1 MEFLLTHPALA
12 FLRED
17 AEGRKPGAIKNEI
30 IETLRYLVGGNH
42 LENDNLPSIGVP
54 LESIRLYLGTP
65 TIFAVICSDWM
76 LINPYTY
83 QATAY
88 ENFCFELSKKT
99 EQGLYSKIYKAHFR
113 KPWNNKDTRTI
124 LTEKMMKTLATIVM
138 EDVFPNRTHDLVRKK
153 GCQAAE

>member
-42 LENDNLPSIGVP
+42 LEKDNLPSIGVP

-124 LTEKMMKTLATIVM
+124 LTEKVMQTLATIVM
-138 EDVFPNRTHDLVRKK
+138 ELTFHSF
-153 GCQAAE
+153 